1 MFGIGGNKFERMAK
15 KGDVLNL
22 GQYSS
27 NPRASVRLAVVKALG
42 QVENNTDAGHALVV
56 YLRDPDR
63 QVQLEAIKSMGHIG
77 VSAGTTHLNRIR
89 SQAQE
94 SGDKELEAAAD
105 AALHELRS
113 RLAHE

>member
-1 MFGIGGNKFERMAK
+1 MFGIGGNKFERMEK
-15 KGDVLNL
+15 KGDVLKL

-27 NPRASVRLAVVKALG
+27 NPKASVRLAVVKALG
-42 QVENNTDAGHALVV
+42 QVENNTDAGNALVV

-63 QVQLEAIKSMGHIG
+63 QVQLEAVKSMGHIG

-89 SQAQE
+89 SQAQQA
-94 SGDKELEAAAD
+94 GDKELEAAAD

>member
-1 MFGIGGNKFERMAK
+1 MAGN
-15 KGDVLNL
+15 
-22 GQYSS
+22 
-27 NPRASVRLAVVKALG
+27 
-42 QVENNTDAGHALVV
+42 ALVV

-63 QVQLEAIKSMGHIG
+63 QVQLEAVKSMGHIG

-89 SQAQE
+89 SQAQQA
-94 SGDKELEAAAD
+94 GDKELEAAAD